1 MTRKSIVINN
11 ENIAPGDSVT
21 LKLPVGRIPSGTR
34 INIHAHVF
42 RSPNPGPTMLVM
54 GGVHGDEINGVET
67 VRRAIA
73 NNYFDNLLSG
83 TIIAIP
89 LLNIHGFINFSRD
102 TPDGKDVNR
111 SFPGSMNGSL
121 SSRVARTLT
130 KKILPHIDLAID
142 YHTGGASRY
151 NYPQVRYSLGHK
163 ESKALAETFAAPY
176 IIANKPIPK
185 SFRKAALDK
194 GVPVLT
200 FEGGESIRY
209 DGFSI
214 KKGLDGLLR
223 VMKLKGMVE
232 EAPEAKECI
241 HFTKT
246 SWVRAN
252 HSGLFMWTQSSGAKV
267 SLDEPLGVI
276 NNPNGRDSYKVYA
289 KHDGYLIGH
298 NNASVVGLGDA
309 LFHIGH
315 TD

>member
-1 MTRKSIVINN
+1 MSRKDMVINN
-11 ENIAPGDSVT
+11 KTIALGEST
-21 LKLPVGRIPSGTR
+21 MLKLPVGRIPSGTR
-34 INIHAHVF
+34 IAIHTHVF
-42 RSPNPGPTMLVM
+42 RSKKPGPTILVM
-54 GGVHGDEINGVET
+54 GGVHGDEINGVEI
-67 VRRAIA
+67 VRRAIV
-73 NNYFDNLLSG
+73 NNYFDNLLCG
-83 TIIAIP
+83 TVIAIP

-111 SFPGSMNGSL
+111 SFPGSTVGSL

-163 ESKALAETFAAPY
+163 ESLKLAEAFAAPY

-185 SFRKAALDK
+185 SFRKVALDK

-214 KKGLDGLLR
+214 KKGLDGLRR
-223 VMKLKGMVE
+223 VMKLKGMVAK
-232 EAPEAKECI
+232 APAAKECI

-252 HSGLFMWTQSSGAKV
+252 NSGLFMWTQASGAKV

-276 NNPNGRDSYKVYA
+276 NDPNGRDSFKVYS

-309 LFHIGH
+309 LFNIGRM
-315 TD
+315 D